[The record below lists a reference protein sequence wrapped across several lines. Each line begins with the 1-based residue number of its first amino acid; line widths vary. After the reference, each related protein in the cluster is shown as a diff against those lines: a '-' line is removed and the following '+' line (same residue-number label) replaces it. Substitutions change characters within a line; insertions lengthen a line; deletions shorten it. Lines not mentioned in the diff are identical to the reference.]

1 MLKKR
6 IVALVTGIAL
16 LIAVAGSSATVANSL
31 VAMDTTAGQAIAC
44 HASGS
49 SGGGC

>member
-6 IVALVTGIAL
+6 FIALVTGIAL
-16 LIAVAGSSATVANSL
+16 LVAVAGPSAHVANSL
-31 VAMDTTAGQAIAC
+31 ATWATPAGQAIAC
-44 HASGS
+44 NDNGI